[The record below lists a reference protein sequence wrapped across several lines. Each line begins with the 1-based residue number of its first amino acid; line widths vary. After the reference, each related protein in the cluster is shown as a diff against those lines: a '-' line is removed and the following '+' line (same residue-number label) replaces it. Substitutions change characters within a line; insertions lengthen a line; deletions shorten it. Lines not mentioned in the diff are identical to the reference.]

1 MDMDIKADLVHIY
14 FHLGFS
20 FKEILATLATSHR
33 IIISKRTLTR
43 ILRKMHLYR
52 RKHQS
57 DLIDVAMF
65 IVDLL
70 HEYASLHGY
79 RFVHAAC
86 VRNGFVISR
95 EDVRLLLAVLDH
107 TGVSKRSA
115 RKLRRRQ
122 YYAKG
127 PNSLWHMDGH
137 NKLKPYGL
145 CISGA
150 IDGFSK
156 NMMWLSVFCYFWIIA
171 GYYLEAVK
179 NVGGAPA
186 VVRADMGTENGLV
199 EVMQNALVGPNS
211 FLYGL
216 STTNQRI

>member
-1 MDMDIKADLVHIY
+1 
-14 FHLGFS
+14 
-20 FKEILATLATSHR
+20 
-33 IIISKRTLTR
+33 
-43 ILRKMHLYR
+43 
-52 RKHQS
+52 
-57 DLIDVAMF
+57 
-65 IVDLL
+65 
-70 HEYASLHGY
+70 
-79 RFVHAAC
+79 
-86 VRNGFVISR
+86 VRNGFFISR
-95 EDVRLLLAVLDH
+95 EDVRLLLAVLDP

-137 NKLKPYGL
+137 DKLKPYGL
-145 CISGA
+145 CISGV
-150 IDGFSK
+150 IDGFSR
-156 NMMWLSVFCYFWIIA
+156 NMMWLAVFCTNNDPRIIA

-216 STTNQRI
+216 STTNQRIESWWAFLRTHCVQYWIDILEDIKDNGLFTGDLLDKALIQYCFTNIIQVAVR